1 MILWLLA
8 AAGAWALARSLG
20 HHLLSWC
27 RTHQIGVTNYR
38 GRWVPW
44 GLGLAWTL
52 AAGGAV
58 AAVAA
63 IHLAASGLGLERFT
77 PGGGAADPAHLALL
91 AVWILWAGLIGWMD
105 DLLGDRSR
113 RGLRGHGSALL
124 RGELTTGGA
133 KLLLLGGGAV
143 AVAAAVGSAQARPG
157 LGWLTAAPLMAL
169 AVNGV
174 NLLDLRPGRAF
185 KGSLGL
191 VGIAF
196 LADGTAS
203 LPAIP
208 GLAAALALMGWDLK
222 EEGVLGDAGANALG
236 ALAGWSLVWA
246 LPWAGELAVLVFLG
260 GLHLYAERGSLSD
273 GIEGRPF
280 LKWLDRLGRLEP
292 GPRGEGGGAAN

>member
-8 AAGAWALARSLG
+8 GIGAWGLARSLG
-20 HHLLSWC
+20 SHLLRWC
-27 RTHQIGVTNYR
+27 RDRQVGVTNYR

-58 AAVAA
+58 AAMAA
-63 IHLAASGLGLERFT
+63 AHLAGSRGAWDGLGLL
-77 PGGGAADPAHLALL
+77 GGTAGEGEGLALL
-91 AVWILWAGLIGWMD
+91 AGWILWAGLIGWMD

-113 RGLRGHGSALL
+113 RGLRGHGGALL
-124 RGELTTGGA
+124 GGELTTGGA
-133 KLLLLGGGAV
+133 KLILLGGGAL
-143 AVAAAVGSAQARPG
+143 AAAAGQGAVPPG
-157 LGWLTAAPLMAL
+157 LGWLTAGFLMAL
-169 AVNGV
+169 TVNGV

-191 VGIAF
+191 LAVAF
-196 LADGTAS
+196 VADLDRS
-203 LPAIP
+203 LPALP
-208 GLAAALALMGWDLK
+208 GLGAAWALIGWDLK

-236 ALAGWSLVWA
+236 ALAGWSLVQA
-246 LPWAGELAVLVFLG
+246 LPWTGELVALAFLG
-260 GLHLYAERGSLSD
+260 GLHLYAERASLSD
-273 GIEGRPF
+273 GIEGKPF